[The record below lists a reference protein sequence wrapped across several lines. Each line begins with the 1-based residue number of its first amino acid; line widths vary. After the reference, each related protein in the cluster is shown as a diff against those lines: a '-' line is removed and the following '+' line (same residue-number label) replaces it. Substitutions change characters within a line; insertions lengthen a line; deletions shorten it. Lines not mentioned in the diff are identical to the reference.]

1 MEQHNRSQQEIS
13 GAKALVVGL
22 GATGIATA
30 RFLQQRGARVTVSE
44 VRDEAAVLPA
54 LSALGERGIAVETG
68 GHRLPSFL
76 AADLIVVSPGVSL
89 ESPPLRAAAERG
101 VEIISEIELAYR
113 FISVP
118 IIAVTGTN
126 GKTTTV
132 KLMAE
137 MFRRAGI
144 EAFLGGNVG
153 TPLIE
158 YVVDGHRAEFI
169 ISEIS
174 SFQLEGIKT
183 FRPFISVL
191 LNLQQDHLDRYDSY
205 GAYIAAKARIFTN
218 QRESDYALLNAD
230 DPDVQKLSPA
240 IPATPLFFSA
250 ARPVAAGIYHRDRR
264 FHYRVGEAQAAFA
277 ADRLRLRGT
286 HNLHNIMAAAAV
298 STLCGCPRDA
308 VQQAMEQFATLHH
321 RLEFVLEHKGIRF
334 YNDSKATNV
343 GSVVSALESMSPPLI
358 LIAGGKDKG
367 GAYDPLIPLLQ
378 QKVKALV
385 LFGEARHKM
394 REALTSSTA
403 IILADSLED
412 AFRRSV
418 GEASPGDTILLS
430 PACSSFDMFASY
442 EQRGDAFSALVRRF
456 AGAHDQGGT

>member
-132 KLMAE
+132 TLMAE

-169 ISEIS
+169 IAEIS

-205 GAYIAAKARIFTN
+205 AAYIAAKARIFTN

-250 ARPVAAGIYHRDRR
+250 ARPVAAGIYYRDRR

-418 GEASPGDTILLS
+418 GEALPGDTILLS
-430 PACSSFDMFASY
+430 PACSSFDMFVSY